1 LKEKATQYLYRHDK
15 KITLISEQQN
25 ANNSKGVGKR
35 FNNETSS
42 AMGEQLMKNTLSCSL
57 SDLTSI
63 RLLFLCVLDTVG
75 VAGIVSG
82 SSFTGC
88 PAFAVNV
95 ICNK

>member
-1 LKEKATQYLYRHDK
+1 
-15 KITLISEQQN
+15 
-25 ANNSKGVGKR
+25 
-35 FNNETSS
+35 
-42 AMGEQLMKNTLSCSL
+42 MKSTLSCSL
-57 SDLTSI
+57 SVLTSI

-95 ICNK
+95 ICNTLQANVTSLPVYLLGCSMIT